1 MIQAGIAREPDHD
14 LAANLA
20 QDHGCR
26 SVIAFL
32 PNIADF
38 QFDELV
44 FHPIEMQAKRSHSAA
59 MRGLLRPRPA
69 GVWLGLAEL
78 MSPLAADS

>member
-14 LAANLA
+14 LAAILA

-32 PNIADF
+32 PDIADF
-38 QFDELV
+38 WFDELV
-44 FHPIEMQAKRSHSAA
+44 FCPIEIPAKRSHSAA

-69 GVWLGLAEL
+69 GMWLGLAEL
-78 MSPLAADS
+78 MSLVAADS

>member
-20 QDHGCR
+20 QKHGCK

-38 QFDELV
+38 QFDELI
-44 FHPIEMQAKRSHSAA
+44 FHPIEIPAKRRHSAA
-59 MRGLLRPRPA
+59 MRGLLQACGWAWR
-69 GVWLGLAEL
+69 G
-78 MSPLAADS
+78 